1 MPLSVENT
9 KAGNKNLNFLEWKMK
24 PLRIRFDKIG
34 WFIRSLDGKIKYLI
48 LFDYGLFN
56 KICDKIKYL
65 ICKKSGTADS
75 INHDFGKFKIDSSNS
90 LPVKRY
96 WLFIML

>member
-1 MPLSVENT
+1 
-9 KAGNKNLNFLEWKMK
+9 MK
-24 PLRIRFDKIG
+24 PLHIRFDKIG
-34 WFIRSLDGKIKYLI
+34 GFITSLDGKIKYLI

>member
-1 MPLSVENT
+1 
-9 KAGNKNLNFLEWKMK
+9 MK
-24 PLRIRFDKIG
+24 PLRMRLDKIG
-34 WFIRSLDGKIKYLI
+34 GFITSLYGKIKYLI

-56 KICDKIKYL
+56 KISDKIKYL
-65 ICKKSGTADS
+65 ISKKSGIASS
-75 INHDFGKFKIDSSNS
+75 INHNFGKFKIDSSNS